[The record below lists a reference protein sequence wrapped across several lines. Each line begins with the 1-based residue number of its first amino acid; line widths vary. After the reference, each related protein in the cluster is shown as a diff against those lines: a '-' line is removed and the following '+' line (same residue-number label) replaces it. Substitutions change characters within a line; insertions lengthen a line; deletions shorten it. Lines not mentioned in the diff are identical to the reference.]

1 MKSFIVAAGELVSG
15 GLALVHGLKA
25 EADHMNGM
33 IVVTER
39 LAVDGE
45 LYKGATVKIGD
56 SIVWLCS
63 GSGVVINFDGALVPS
78 DETFFLAKNLTPIK
92 PEAEP
97 KLITA
102 EREVMA

>member
-1 MKSFIVAAGELVSG
+1 MKNFIAAGGEIQKR
-15 GLALVHGLKA
+15 GLAIVHGLKTRS
-25 EADHMNGM
+25 MNGM

-39 LAVDGE
+39 IAVDGE
-45 LYKGATVKIGD
+45 YYNGAIVSIGTEV
-56 SIVWLCS
+56 VWLCS
-63 GSGVVINFDGALVPS
+63 GNDLQVRADGVMTLS
-78 DETFFLAKNLTPIK
+78 EHTFLRAKNLTPIK

>member
-1 MKSFIVAAGELVSG
+1 MNSFILAGGKLQKR
-15 GLALVHGLKA
+15 GLALVHGLKT
-25 EADHMNGM
+25 ESMNGM

-45 LYKGATVKIGD
+45 YYNGAMVSIGTEV
-56 SIVWLCS
+56 VWICS
-63 GSGVVINFDGALVPS
+63 GNNLQVRADGVMTLS
-78 DETFFLAKNLTPIK
+78 EYTFLRAKNLTPIK
-92 PEAEP
+92 PDDEP

>member
-1 MKSFIVAAGELVSG
+1 MNSFILAGGEIKRN
-15 GLALVHGLKA
+15 GLALTHSLKT
-25 EADHMNGM
+25 ESMNGM

-45 LYKGATVKIGD
+45 DYKGAIVSIGRD
-56 SIVWLCS
+56 VVWLCS
-63 GSGVVINFDGALVPS
+63 GSGLKVRADGVMTLS
-78 DETFFLAKNLTPIK
+78 EHTFLRAKNLTPIK
-92 PEAEP
+92 LDDEP

>member
-1 MKSFIVAAGELVSG
+1 MKSFIVAAGELVAG
-15 GLALVHGLKA
+15 GLALVHGLKT
-25 EADHMNGM
+25 ESMNGM

-45 LYKGATVKIGD
+45 SMNGLRVSTGNQLAWI
-56 SIVWLCS
+56 CS
-63 GSGVVINFDGALVPS
+63 GSGLLASIDQVLRPS
-78 DETFFLAKNLTPIK
+78 ENAIFLAKNLTPIK

-97 KLITA
+97 KMITA